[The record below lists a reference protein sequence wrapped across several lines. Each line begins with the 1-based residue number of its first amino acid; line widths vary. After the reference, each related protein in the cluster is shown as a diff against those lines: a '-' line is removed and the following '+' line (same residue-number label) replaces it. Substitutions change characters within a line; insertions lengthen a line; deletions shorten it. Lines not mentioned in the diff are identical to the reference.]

1 MGGCISKNT
10 KNHVFSWLKHSVA
23 LFAVSRML
31 RRQSRRSFM
40 QWDSESQAESQDW
53 SQDWSHLLQTQPAR
67 ENLLETQE
75 YAPAAPEPFTED
87 ILETQQYIGVQGM
100 ELQGMEVRGGPGAAA
115 KKKLKTK
122 AKWRSGLLR

>member
-1 MGGCISKNT
+1 
-10 KNHVFSWLKHSVA
+10 
-23 LFAVSRML
+23 ML

-75 YAPAAPEPFTED
+75 YAPAAPEPFSEDILETQMYAPAAPEPFTED

-100 ELQGMEVRGGPGAAA
+100 GCYNLLNWGVRAGRG
-115 KKKLKTK
+115 
-122 AKWRSGLLR
+122 SGV